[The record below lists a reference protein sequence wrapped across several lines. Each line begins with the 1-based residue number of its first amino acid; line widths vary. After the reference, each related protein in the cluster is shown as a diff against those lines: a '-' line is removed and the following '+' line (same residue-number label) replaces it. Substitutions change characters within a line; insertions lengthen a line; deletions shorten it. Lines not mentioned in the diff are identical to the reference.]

1 MNTELALEGIDTV
14 MPEEQPQLND
24 EVSELAAAMEAVVV
38 AEEEQEQAPITFA
51 MLASREE
58 QAVDAEQPFVDEQ
71 AADDETLFDSNE
83 TTDENAADDRTE
95 GNV

>member
-1 MNTELALEGIDTV
+1 
-14 MPEEQPQLND
+14 
-24 EVSELAAAMEAVVV
+24 MEAVVV